1 MDYLYDLTVSPD
13 HMANVSDHW
22 TWVLLRAGVGF
33 HTEQE
38 KSFGSIYPLVEW
50 ISILIQSDWKYR
62 LHSTVGPHGYDG

>member
-13 HMANVSDHW
+13 YMANVSDHW

-38 KSFGSIYPLVEW
+38 KSFGNIYPLVEW
-50 ISILIQSDWKYR
+50 I
-62 LHSTVGPHGYDG
+62 